1 MIAST
6 TLPLE
11 ATRDMDEEHTG
22 IAGWIAGVFGL
33 LLALVAWGR
42 EFFKQRHERALKSV
56 ETTAKS
62 EEKQLDVTSD
72 FAKSMLARIA
82 ALEAREE
89 KDRKEAVAREDTL
102 RVRIEAVEKEAD
114 ECQRSQAVLKEQHRV
129 TLEEVLDLREE
140 NDALRGKI
148 TTLEAQNHALNRE
161 LNDLYRSIGVKR
173 PSEPSLPA
181 LPATPKG
188 ARRDPMQVIDV
199 EIVKPTKKRE

>member
-11 ATRDMDEEHTG
+11 AARDMDEEHTG

-42 EFFKQRHERALKSV
+42 EFFKHRHEQTMKKV
-56 ETTAKS
+56 ETHAKS

-173 PSEPSLPA
+173 QSEPSLPA
-181 LPATPKG
+181 LPAPPKG
-188 ARRDPMQVIDV
+188 ERRDPMQVIDV